1 MYDFKSENGKIYGP
15 YEEGQILELVN
26 SARMD
31 GNSLVRKNPDGEW
44 TPLNQIEELSHICRQ
59 ASETSIPTQTS
70 IPIDQPPFQ
79 SAAINKQQEK
89 PGKAQAIA
97 IMTLVGGIM
106 SIFTCIGLALGT
118 MFLWITW
125 VYSLVLGIMAIIKAA
140 KMLSPDPYEGYTS
153 AKTIA
158 IMQIVSIVS
167 CDIINMTMGILSL
180 VFLSDPEV
188 IDWIETKRKKENN

>member
-1 MYDFKSENGKIYGP
+1 MYDFKSQDGKIYGP

-44 TPLNQIEELSHICRQ
+44 TPLNQIEELSHICRE
-59 ASETSIPTQTS
+59 ASETISQTQTS
-70 IPIDQPPFQ
+70 IPINQRKFQ
-79 SAAINKQQEK
+79 SVAINKQQEK

-125 VYSLVLGIMAIIKAA
+125 VYSLVLGIMAIIKAT
-140 KMLSPDPYEGYTS
+140 KMLSSDPYEGYS
-153 AKTIA
+153 SVKTIA

-167 CDIINMTMGILSL
+167 CDIINMTLGILSL

-188 IDWIETKRKKENN
+188 IDWIENKRKNK